1 MSKKDELLSAIK
13 AESYSGFI
21 LKGVFVHHGDFYYPT
36 KVCFLAAKDKD
47 VDTKY
52 FDYGEF
58 LFVED
63 GLSTEKTIEII
74 QKLGEAFECIFSSYS
89 MKIPRGFFRALEEDQ
104 NKIAQEYHG
113 YTPLQDF
120 ERELL
125 KEKRSY
131 PKSRYRQ
138 WPTEVFIFCLAS
150 QNEINLFRSRLADR
164 PFPFKKD
171 LPVFP
176 DYNEALESWFGKELR
191 YLREGQLA
199 FYIPR
204 YQARIS
210 NVTFAKDMF
219 IVSLEEGSC
228 PKREIAAKYF
238 IRYENLPDDF
248 GEIDFQKENRIS
260 LKDKVRKFYIV
271 LFNTKG
277 GSFPVDYR
285 NYNFGDIYNKVDI
298 EYDEGNIEHW
308 LAEGENESLEY
319 KLSIDEKNPKEFI
332 ESICAFSNTRGGR
345 VILGVDD
352 KANVKGLDE
361 VQIEKYKVKIP
372 DLIREWIEPQAKLHI
387 KTSEARVKK
396 LIIVSVQKGDNP
408 PYNYKNHGVYI
419 RANATDRKA
428 TREELL
434 QLQPQENIQRLFNR
448 R

>member
-36 KVCFLAAKDKD
+36 KVCLLAAKDKEAN
-47 VDTKY
+47 TRY
-52 FDYGEF
+52 FDYGDF

-63 GLSTEKTIEII
+63 GFSIEKTIEII
-74 QKLGEAFECIFSSYS
+74 QKLGEAFECAFSSYS
-89 MKIPRGFFRALEEDQ
+89 VKIPRGYFRTLEEDPS
-104 NKIAQEYHG
+104 KIAQEYHG
-113 YTPLQDF
+113 YAFLDDI

-131 PKSRYRQ
+131 PKSDYRQ
-138 WPTEVFIFCLAS
+138 WPTEVYIFYFEY

-176 DYNEALESWFGKELR
+176 GYYEALESWFGKELR
-191 YLREGQLA
+191 YLHEGQLV

-204 YQARIS
+204 HQARIR

-219 IVSLEEGSC
+219 AISIEEGSC

-238 IRYENLPDDF
+238 IGYENLSDDF
-248 GEIDFQKENRIS
+248 GELAFDEENRII
-260 LKDKVRKFYIV
+260 LKDKVLKFYIV
-271 LFNTKG
+271 LFNKKSG
-277 GSFPVDYR
+277 IPIDYR
-285 NYNFGDIYNKVDI
+285 NYNFGYIYNRDFDI

-308 LAEGENESLEY
+308 LAEGENESVEY

-332 ESICAFSNTRGGR
+332 ESVCAFSNTHGGR

-352 KANVKGLDE
+352 KANVKGLDKE
-361 VQIEKYKVKIP
+361 QVSKYKVQIP
-372 DLIREWIEPQAKLHI
+372 DLIRQWIEPQTKLHI
-387 KTSEARVKK
+387 KTSEARGKN

-408 PYNYKNHGVYI
+408 PYNYKDHGVYI
-419 RANATDRKA
+419 RANATDRIA

-434 QLQPQENIQRLFNR
+434 QLQTGKNIQRLFNGR
-448 R
+448 